1 MPEYLTDLLFA
12 MFCWWFG
19 TGLVLFLNQLPAR
32 TYRWSL
38 SVATAGLV
46 AALYGLGN
54 SRDDTSSS
62 GALIAFTEALVVWA
76 WMEMS
81 YFMGLLTGPDK
92 SSCPAGATG
101 WRRFRLALRTSIH
114 HELAV
119 AAAGLLIVWITWD
132 APNQIGTWTY
142 ATLWLM
148 RWSAKLNL
156 FLGVANVH
164 DEWFPPHLS
173 YLSTYIPRKPMNLL
187 FPFSVGAG
195 TIAATL
201 TFGAAAADSA
211 DALITTGNVLV
222 GTLLALGTLEHW
234 FLVLPL
240 RDSLLWQWALK
251 AAGRN
256 PDSDTGMKSEQMA
269 SLDPGLRNQ
278 DRAVSAGAA
287 ISAG

>member
-12 MFCWWFG
+12 MFGWWFG

-38 SVATAGLV
+38 SIATLGLV
-46 AALYGLGN
+46 AALYGLGR
-54 SRDDTSSS
+54 SCDDASSS
-62 GALIAFTEALVVWA
+62 GALMAFTQALVVWG

-81 YFMGLLTGPDK
+81 YFMGFLTGPDK
-92 SSCPAGATG
+92 SPCPAGVTG

-156 FLGVANVH
+156 FLGVSNVH

-195 TIAATL
+195 TIATTL
-201 TFGAAAADSA
+201 TFAAADSA
-211 DALITTGNVLV
+211 DTLKMTGNVLV

-240 RDSLLWQWALK
+240 RDSLLWQWALT

-256 PDSDTGMKSEQMA
+256 ADPDTGMPSEEMA
-269 SLDPGLRNQ
+269 SRDPGLRNQ
-278 DRAVSAGAA
+278 ERAVSAGATV
-287 ISAG
+287 SAG

>member
-1 MPEYLTDLLFA
+1 

-54 SRDDTSSS
+54 SRDDASSS

-211 DALITTGNVLV
+211 DALTTTGNVLV

>member
-1 MPEYLTDLLFA
+1 MPEYLRDLLFA
-12 MFCWWFG
+12 MFAWWFG

-38 SVATAGLV
+38 SVATAGLL
-46 AALYGLGN
+46 AALYGIGR
-54 SRDDTSSS
+54 SCDDASSS

-81 YFMGLLTGPDK
+81 YFMGFLTGPDK
-92 SSCPAGATG
+92 SPCPAGATG

-187 FPFSVGAG
+187 FPFSVGVG
-195 TIAATL
+195 TIATTL
-201 TFGAAAADSA
+201 AFAAADSA
-211 DALITTGNVLV
+211 DAMKLTGYVLV
-222 GTLLALGTLEHW
+222 GTLLGLGTLEHW

-251 AAGRN
+251 AAGRD
-256 PDSDTGMKSEQMA
+256 PDPGTGMGSEKMA
-269 SLDPGLRNQ
+269 SLDPELRDQ
-278 DRAVSAGAA
+278 DRAVSARAA